1 VNLSGGKPVHY
12 HCDEKAEWLPDLRD
26 MARKITSK
34 TKGIVVINPNNPTG
48 AVYPREILEGII
60 RLAREHGLVVFSD
73 EIYDKIL
80 YDDAEHIPTASLAD
94 DLLFV
99 TFGGLSK
106 AYRVAGFR
114 AGWMILS
121 GNKAV
126 AGDYIAGLDM
136 LANMRL
142 CSNVPAQF
150 AVQTALGG
158 YQSIRDLILPGGRL
172 REQRDLAHAM
182 LVDIPGVSCVK
193 PKGALYLFP
202 RLDVKKFGI
211 KDDMLFA
218 LDLLRRERVHLVQ
231 GTGFNWPKPDHFR
244 IVFLPRIDEL
254 RTAVGRIGHFLE
266 TYRQGETIGD

>member
-1 VNLSGGKPVHY
+1 
-12 HCDEKAEWLPDLRD
+12 
-26 MARKITSK
+26 
-34 TKGIVVINPNNPTG
+34 
-48 AVYPREILEGII
+48 
-60 RLAREHGLVVFSD
+60 VFSD

-80 YDDAEHIPTASLAD
+80 YDDAEHIPAATLAD
-94 DLLFV
+94 DVLFV
-99 TFGGLSK
+99 TFSGLSK

-121 GNKAV
+121 GNKAI
-126 AGDYIAGLDM
+126 ASDYVAGLDM

-182 LVDIPGVSCVK
+182 LTAIPGVSCVK

-202 RLDVKKFGI
+202 RLDTKKFGI

-218 LDLLRRERVHLVQ
+218 LDLLRRERVFLVQ

-244 IVFLPRIDEL
+244 IVFLPPVEEL
-254 RTAVGRIGHFLE
+254 KTAVERIGHFLS
-266 TYRQGETIGD
+266 TYRQQ